1 MEHMRT
7 LGLLDSNGKPLAE
20 RIQRALTGLLPK
32 VRRQFPSLRDDIVLA
47 EVVEEAGRRIANREE
62 RGGPIE
68 QLHAYAWVT
77 LRSVATSH
85 VRKPSNRLIR
95 DTVGSTA
102 GAIHLASVQA
112 SYGSPD
118 EIERDILIREALEAL
133 SEEERVVCMWKTAG
147 YSAQEIAKSQGR
159 SVVAVDTLFSRA
171 KQKLRRAFGYTP
183 ARRSHESESKAVNN
197 QEHEPPLVGDDQTET
212 LDGQHSSV
220 RGQR

>member
-183 ARRSHESESKAVNN
+183 ARRSNESESKAVNN

>member
-1 MEHMRT
+1 MENMRT

-32 VRRQFPSLRDDIVLA
+32 VRRQFPTLRDDLALA
-47 EVVEEAGRRIANREE
+47 EVVEEAGRRIASREE

-85 VRKPSNRLIR
+85 LRKPSNRLIR
-95 DTVGSTA
+95 DTVGSKA
-102 GAIHLASVQA
+102 GEIHLAGVQA
-112 SYGSPD
+112 SHGSP
-118 EIERDILIREALEAL
+118 EQIERDILMREAMDTL

-147 YSAQEIAKSQGR
+147 FSAEEIAKFQRR

-171 KQKLRRAFGYTP
+171 KKKIRQALGYAPADGHGRAKP
-183 ARRSHESESKAVNN
+183 KAMNG
-197 QEHEPPLVGDDQTET
+197 QAHDLMIGGEHQTET
-212 LDGQHSSV
+212 PDGQHSSV
-220 RGQR
+220 RRQR

>member
-102 GAIHLASVQA
+102 GAIHLASAQA

-118 EIERDILIREALEAL
+118 EIERDILMREALEAL

-183 ARRSHESESKAVNN
+183 ARRSNESDSKAVNN